1 MPAQAA
7 EFPSALG
14 KEFRRV
20 APEQFAGE
28 AARQAAYH
36 LSLIHILETWAVMVT
51 WFSPFSMAARSL
63 SPSGVFTVTT
73 GILESRSTVEGTGW
87 PQMGLM
93 DML

>member
-1 MPAQAA
+1 MTKRLVGL
-7 EFPSALG
+7 SAFSSATQTGTVRNL
-14 KEFRRV
+14 V
-20 APEQFAGE
+20 
-28 AARQAAYH
+28 
-36 LSLIHILETWAVMVT
+36 ETWAVMVT